1 LDAVAVVEPS
11 ARQLPAAH
19 AVHDAADVKVVPPL
33 ENVPAGH
40 RLDELVAEPVPCGQK

>member
-19 AVHDAADVKVVPPL
+19 AVHEDADVKAVPPL
-33 ENVPAGH
+33 EKVPAGH
-40 RLDELVAEPVPCGQK
+40 RFVAFVAEPVPAGQK